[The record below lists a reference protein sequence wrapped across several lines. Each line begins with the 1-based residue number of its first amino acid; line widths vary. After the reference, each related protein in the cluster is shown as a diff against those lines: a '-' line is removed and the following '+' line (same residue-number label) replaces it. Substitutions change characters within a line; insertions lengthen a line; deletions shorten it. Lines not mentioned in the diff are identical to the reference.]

1 MTQGRM
7 FAIPKGEVSEILKS
21 LMEDD
26 LLGKMPDA
34 ARKVPKY
41 RTPTVLTVANRTYP
55 IPPMVV
61 RTMIVKPLCCVLPAT
76 HVEKIVTKNEQK
88 NGGAV
93 RP

>member
-1 MTQGRM
+1 M
-7 FAIPKGEVSEILKS
+7 EVLDILRS
-21 LMEDD
+21 TREDG

-41 RTPTVLTVANRTYP
+41 RTPTVLTVASRTYP

-61 RTMIVKPLCCVLPAT
+61 KTMIVKPLCCVLSAT